1 MSKKIAIAND
11 HGGVRL
17 KESVIE
23 VIKEAGYEYKD
34 FGSFGSES
42 VNYPEYA
49 QKAADAVASG
59 ECDLGIL
66 ICGTGIGISMAA
78 NKVKGI
84 RAAVCT
90 DPVCAG
96 LTRLHNNANILALG
110 GRIVGVELAKEIVKA
125 FLSTEFEGGRHQTRV
140 DMITAIENGE
150 KLY

>member
-11 HGGVRL
+11 HGGVCL